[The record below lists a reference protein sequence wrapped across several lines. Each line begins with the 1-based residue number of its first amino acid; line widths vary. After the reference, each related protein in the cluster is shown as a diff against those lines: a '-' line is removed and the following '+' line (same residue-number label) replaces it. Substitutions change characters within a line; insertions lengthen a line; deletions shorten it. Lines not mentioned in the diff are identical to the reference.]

1 MAFKMKGMDFGNKK
15 VDLTKKPVGPIAT
28 PKPSTEVAGDV
39 DLDPGFEDPIK
50 IQKDQ
55 REGIVPGSQT
65 FTKKKKSDTGDPP
78 APGFKSMDASSYIKG
93 QMARKKK
100 KAGAPNYK
108 NPQDYEVFNW
118 GNKATPVRK
127 KKY

>member
-1 MAFKMKGMDFGNKK
+1 MAFKMKGMDFGSKK
-15 VDLTKKPVGPIAT
+15 VDLTKKPVGPIAD
-28 PKPSTEVAGDV
+28 PHGVYDDSEHNIHARKTEGTVAEQEV
-39 DLDPGFEDPIK
+39 
-50 IQKDQ
+50 
-55 REGIVPGSQT
+55 RRN
-65 FTKKKKSDTGDPP
+65 DPP

>member
-15 VDLTKKPVGPIAT
+15 VDLTKKPVGPIAE
-28 PKPSTEVAGDV
+28 KKDLHNEAAIRTEG
-39 DLDPGFEDPIK
+39 PEK
-50 IQKDQ
+50 IQELK
-55 REGIVPGSQT
+55 RKGLVPDSQT
-65 FTKKKKSDTGDPP
+65 FIKKKKRL
-78 APGFKSMDASSYIKG
+78 PGVKPGEKWGGKS
-93 QMARKKK
+93 
-100 KAGAPNYK
+100 GAPNYK